1 MPGTYS
7 PIQDPDDERT
17 GLKSF
22 DSDLDTDLDALDID
36 VDQTLSREQRRRE
49 WWRNAFI
56 NSLFIATWS
65 VPTFHPI
72 NLSLTGSQVWVRD
85 YSERI

>member
-7 PIQDPDDERT
+7 PIHDPDDENT

-22 DSDLDTDLDALDID
+22 DSDLDPDLDALDID
-36 VDQTLSREQRRRE
+36 LDQTFSREQRRRE

-65 VPTFHPI
+65 VPGILP
-72 NLSLTGSQVWVRD
+72 
-85 YSERI
+85 Y